1 MIHQVIGNIIRT
13 FELETNY
20 MDEDNPWKGI
30 LSATAFA
37 VCPFAAAFV
46 ASTKPAMVRS
56 LFWPGNG
63 PLPPVSPTNGWAH
76 GHSRCLQCGGGSYAS
91 RGVASS
97 PKPQHMV
104 GCTRFVTAYVVLQAP
119 ERVCYKTAALSLP
132 QPTSSPRRSC
142 GFGAGLRGREAGIGV
157 QATEPEVP

>member
-1 MIHQVIGNIIRT
+1 MPAVVQRRGQASPLTPLPSKLN
-13 FELETNY
+13 
-20 MDEDNPWKGI
+20 GASG
-30 LSATAFA
+30 SAAGFFPALIFA
-37 VCPFAAAFV
+37 LAFV

-63 PLPPVSPTNGWAH
+63 PLPPVSPTNGWAY
-76 GHSRCLQCGGGSYAS
+76 GYSRCLQCGGASYAAS
-91 RGVASS
+91 VAPST

-119 ERVCYKTAALSLP
+119 ERVCYKTTALGLP
-132 QPTSSPRRSC
+132 QPTLSPRRSC

-157 QATEPEVP
+157 QAAEPEVP